1 MSKLSVLLR
10 NAILSSVVII
20 SFAVTAQ
27 EVEEVVVTA
36 TKKEESVQDLAI
48 SIEALTAES
57 LADNQVYDVSDLAEI
72 TPGLETAKIIGSGS
86 GWTVRG
92 MGSLGIGAGVIAS
105 VVTAVNGHSVN
116 DSVVADTGFMDL
128 ERVEVLKGPQG
139 TLYGRNASNG
149 VINLIT
155 ARPTS
160 EFEGSYDVEV
170 GSYGKVTTNAVVNMP
185 FSDTVKT
192 RLAVMSNKRD
202 GMVTNLVTGNEFD
215 DRNDQAF
222 RLSVDWDISDTT
234 SLEFTYS
241 DQESDDTRF
250 QEEISYC
257 SQDRFYGCN
266 PYERGA
272 PNVAADSRG
281 HIAGFFGFLAH
292 LHPGSIQNVYESSI
306 GAEEFSSIRLN
317 REPTHFQKQT
327 VANLQLNHDLSDDLL
342 LTAKVSYETRD
353 FHQSGDN
360 DQAYTTDPLLGSLY
374 GLPGIVPVEGYLCFG
389 GERPFCETAD
399 SDRTYDFSDVNM
411 HGTQMEVNL
420 ISSYDGPFNYTVGL
434 YQNETR
440 NDNVYLAQTTGSQFF
455 RSFGLHPYSDVVLAL
470 TGNDWSSKGGVGFYQ
485 DMLTWA
491 ALAGNALACSGALG
505 PAAVATCDVSLV
517 TPLPALGG
525 LSVYDAS
532 TQARANSLDITIPWD
547 LTGVI
552 NDQNIDDISRA
563 LYGEMY
569 FDLSDDTKLT
579 VGARYQE
586 DEVISTIYNDVAAG
600 SYLSTGCFLAENKDT
615 CSFVDVTPVE
625 DDAFSYK
632 LALQHNLSD
641 DVMVYGSYTTAIR
654 AAGVNA
660 GDNPTTYDQE
670 KNATLDFGL
679 KSILMN
685 GAMLLNMNVFNS
697 KSDGFLIAAVQDTGT
712 ENTNIDAEFTGL
724 EGNMLFFLSETTKL
738 EANWLFLDHEVTS
751 DTMLINYLNPAGAQV
766 ARYLGAVDPN
776 GTGLI
781 TGAVHTNGR
790 VLYKSAG
797 FNCTVPGLYTDNC
810 ATGEPGWAESIKG
823 NGLPGSSDKSYGLS
837 LTQDFM
843 TANGVTSARLSYRY
857 RGAFDSDIFNM
868 ERMKIDAQDTMDLLV
883 TYEPND
889 GDWYA
894 GLFVKNIRDQQH
906 LNALRP
912 ASNVQGGQLF
922 GSFTD
927 PRIYGVQ
934 FGAKF

>member
-27 EVEEVVVTA
+27 EIEEVVVTA
-36 TKKEESVQDLAI
+36 TKKEESVQDIAI

-57 LADNQVYDVSDLAEI
+57 LAENQVYDVSDLAEI

-86 GWTVRG
+86 AWTIRG
-92 MGSLGIGAGVIAS
+92 IGSGGIGAGVVAS

-139 TLYGRNASNG
+139 TLYGRNAANG

-160 EFEGSYDVEV
+160 DFEGSYDVEI
-170 GSYGKVTTNAVVNMP
+170 GTYGKITTNAVVNLP
-185 FSDTVKT
+185 FSDSVKT

-215 DRNDQAF
+215 DRNDEAF

-234 SLEFTYS
+234 SLEFTYGQ
-241 DQESDDTRF
+241 QESDDTRF

-257 SQDRFYGCN
+257 AQDQFYGCN
-266 PYERGA
+266 PYELGGM
-272 PNVAADSRG
+272 NVAADSRG

-292 LHPGSIQNVYESSI
+292 LQPGTITNVYSSN
-306 GAEEFSSIRLN
+306 GPAQEFSSIRLN
-317 REPTHFQKQT
+317 REPTHEQKQT

-342 LTAKVSYETRD
+342 LTAKVSYETRE
-353 FHQSGDN
+353 FYQSGDN
-360 DQAYTTDPLLGSLY
+360 DQAYTSNPLLGSAYSL
-374 GLPGIVPVEGYLCFG
+374 GQPPIEGYLCFG
-389 GERPFCETAD
+389 GERQFCELAD
-399 SDRTYDFSDVNM
+399 TDRTYDFSDVNM

-455 RSFGLHPYSDVVLAL
+455 RSFDLHPYSDLVLAL

-485 DMLTWA
+485 DMLTWLS
-491 ALAGNALACSGALG
+491 LAGNALGCGGALG
-505 PAAVATCDVSLV
+505 PAAQAACN
-517 TPLPALGG
+517 PAL
-525 LSVYDAS
+525 LAPYAAQ
-532 TQARANSLDITIPWD
+532 TAKQANSLDIVIPWD

-586 DEVISTIYNDVAAG
+586 DEVVSHIYNDTAGG
-600 SYLSTGCFLAENKDT
+600 SYLATGCFMAANKDT

-625 DDAFSYK
+625 DDAFTYK

-670 KNATLDFGL
+670 KNSTLDFGI
-679 KSILMN
+679 KSILMD
-685 GAMLLNMNVFNS
+685 GAMLLNMNVFNTV
-697 KSDGFLIAAVQDTGT
+697 SDGFLVAAVQNVGT
-712 ENTNIDAEFTGL
+712 TNTNVDAEATGL
-724 EGNMLFFLSETTKL
+724 EGNMMVFLSETTKL

-751 DTMLINYLNPAGAQV
+751 DTMMVNYLNPAGAPVVQ
-766 ARYLGAVDPN
+766 YLGAVDPD

-781 TGAVHTNGR
+781 TGAVHANGR

-797 FNCTVPGLYTDNC
+797 FNCTVPGLYTSDC
-810 ATGEPGWAESIKG
+810 AGGEPGWAESIKG
-823 NGLPGSSDKSYGLS
+823 NNLPGSSDKSYGLS
-837 LTQDFM
+837 LTQLFNSS
-843 TANGVTSARLSYRY
+843 NGVTSARLSYRY
-857 RGAFDSDIFNM
+857 RGEFDSDIFNM
-868 ERMKIDAQDTMDLLV
+868 DRMKISAQDTMDLLIN
-883 TYEPND
+883 YEPNE

-894 GLFVKNIRDQQH
+894 GIFVKNIRDQQH
-906 LNALRP
+906 LQVLRP

-927 PRIYGVQ
+927 PRIWGVQ
-934 FGAKF
+934 FGSKF

>member
-10 NAILSSVVII
+10 NTILSSIVII

-48 SIEALTAES
+48 SIEAFTAES
-57 LADNQVYDVSDLAEI
+57 LAENQVYDVSDLAEI

-86 GWTVRG
+86 AWTIRG
-92 MGSLGIGAGVIAS
+92 IGSGGIGAGVVAS

-139 TLYGRNASNG
+139 TLYGRNAANG

-160 EFEGSYDVEV
+160 DFEGSYDVEI
-170 GSYGKVTTNAVVNMP
+170 GTYGKITTNAVVNLP
-185 FSDTVKT
+185 FSDSVKT

-215 DRNDQAF
+215 DRNDEAF

-234 SLEFTYS
+234 SLEFTYGQ
-241 DQESDDTRF
+241 QESDDTRF

-257 SQDRFYGCN
+257 AQDQFYGCN
-266 PYERGA
+266 PYELGGM
-272 PNVAADSRG
+272 NVAADSRG

-292 LHPGSIQNVYESSI
+292 LQPGTITNVY
-306 GAEEFSSIRLN
+306 GTNGPAEEFSSIRLN
-317 REPTHFQKQT
+317 REPTHYQKQT

-360 DQAYTTDPLLGSLY
+360 DQAYTSNPLLGSAYSL
-374 GLPGIVPVEGYLCFG
+374 GQPPIEGYLCFG
-389 GERPFCETAD
+389 GERQFCELAD
-399 SDRTYDFSDVNM
+399 TDRTYDFSDVNM

-455 RSFGLHPYSDVVLAL
+455 RSFDLHPYSDLVLAL

-485 DMLTWA
+485 DMLTWLS
-491 ALAGNALACSGALG
+491 LAGNALGCGGALG
-505 PAAVATCDVSLV
+505 PAAQAACN
-517 TPLPALGG
+517 PAL
-525 LSVYDAS
+525 LAPYAAQ
-532 TQARANSLDITIPWD
+532 TAKQANSLDIVIPWD

-586 DEVISTIYNDVAAG
+586 DEVVSTIYNDTAGG
-600 SYLSTGCFLAENKDT
+600 SYLASGCFLAENKDT

-625 DDAFSYK
+625 DDAFTYK

-670 KNATLDFGL
+670 KNSTLDFGL
-679 KSILMN
+679 KSILMD
-685 GAMLLNMNVFNS
+685 GAMLLNMNVFNTV
-697 KSDGFLIAAVQDTGT
+697 SDGFLVAAVQNTGT
-712 ENTNIDAEFTGL
+712 KNSNIDAEVTGL
-724 EGNMLFFLSETTKL
+724 EGNMMLFLSETTKL

-751 DTMLINYLNPAGAQV
+751 DTMMVNYLNPAGAPVVQ
-766 ARYLGAVDPN
+766 YLGAVDPD

-781 TGAVHTNGR
+781 TGAVHANGR

-797 FNCTVPGLYTDNC
+797 FNCTVPGLYTSDC
-810 ATGEPGWAESIKG
+810 AGGEPGWAESIKG
-823 NGLPGSSDKSYGLS
+823 NNLPGSSDESYGLS
-837 LTQDFM
+837 LTQDFN
-843 TANGVTSARLSYRY
+843 ASNGVTSARLSYRY
-857 RGAFDSDIFNM
+857 RGGFDSDIFNM
-868 ERMKIDAQDTMDLLV
+868 DRMKIPAQSTMDLLIS
-883 TYEPND
+883 YEPNE

-894 GLFVKNIRDQQH
+894 GIFVKNIRDQQH
-906 LNALRP
+906 LQVLRP

-927 PRIYGVQ
+927 PRIWGIQ
-934 FGAKF
+934 FGSKF

>member
-1 MSKLSVLLR
+1 MSKLNVLLK
-10 NAILSSVVII
+10 NAVLSSIVFL
-20 SFAVTAQ
+20 SFSVTSQ
-27 EVEEVVVTA
+27 EIEEVVVTA

-57 LADNQVYDVSDLAEI
+57 LAENQVYDVSDLAEI
-72 TPGLETAKIIGSGS
+72 TPGLETAKVIGSGS
-86 GWTVRG
+86 GWVVRG
-92 MGSLGIGAGVIAS
+92 VGSGGIGAGVTAS
-105 VVTAVNGHSVN
+105 VVTAINGHSVN

-139 TLYGRNASNG
+139 TLYGRNAANG

-170 GSYGKVTTNAVVNMP
+170 GTYGKVTTKAVVNMP
-185 FSDTVKT
+185 FSDSVKT

-202 GMVTNLVTGNEFD
+202 GMVTNLVTGNDFD
-215 DRNDQAF
+215 DRNDEAF

-234 SLEFTYS
+234 SLEFTYGQ
-241 DQESDDTRF
+241 QESNDTRF

-257 SQDRFYGCN
+257 AQDPFYGCD
-266 PYERGA
+266 PYSLGSM
-272 PNVAADSRG
+272 NVAADSRG

-292 LHPGSIQNVYESSI
+292 LQPGTITNVYSSN
-306 GAEEFSSIRLN
+306 AAAQEFSSIRLN
-317 REPTHFQKQT
+317 REPTHDQKQT

-342 LTAKVSYETRD
+342 LTAKVSYETRE
-353 FHQSGDN
+353 FYQSGDN
-360 DQAYTTDPLLGSLY
+360 DQAYTTNPLLGSAFSL
-374 GLPGIVPVEGYLCFG
+374 GQPPVEGYLCFG
-389 GERPFCETAD
+389 GERQFCETVD
-399 SDRTYDFSDVNM
+399 TDRTYDFSDVNM

-420 ISSYDGPFNYTVGL
+420 ISSYDGAFNYTLGI

-455 RSFGLHPYSDVVLAL
+455 RSFDLHPYSDLVLAL

-485 DMLTWA
+485 DMLTWLS
-491 ALAGNALACSGALG
+491 LAGNALGCGGSLG
-505 PAAVATCDVSLV
+505 PAAQAACN
-517 TPLPALGG
+517 PAL
-525 LSVYDAS
+525 LAPYAAQ
-532 TQARANSLDITIPWD
+532 TAKQANSLDVVIPWD

-552 NDQNIDDISRA
+552 NDQNVDDISRA
-563 LYGEMY
+563 IYGEMY

-579 VGARYQE
+579 LGARYQE
-586 DEVISTIYNDVAAG
+586 DEVVSTIYNDTAAG
-600 SYLSTGCFLAENKDT
+600 SYLASGCFLVENKDT

-625 DDAFSYK
+625 DDAFTYK

-670 KNATLDFGL
+670 KNSTLDFGL
-679 KSILMN
+679 KSILMD
-685 GAMLLNMNVFNS
+685 GAMLLNMNVFNTV
-697 KSDGFLIAAVQDTGT
+697 SDGFLVAAVQNTGT
-712 ENTNIDAEFTGL
+712 TNTNIDADVKGF
-724 EGNMLFFLSETTKL
+724 EGNMMVFLSETTKL

-751 DTMLINYLNPAGAQV
+751 DTMMINYLNPAGAPVIQ
-766 ARYLGAVDPN
+766 YLGAVDPD

-781 TGAVHTNGR
+781 TGAVHANGR
-790 VLYKSAG
+790 VLFKSAG
-797 FNCTVPGLYTDNC
+797 FNCTVAGLYTDGC

-823 NGLPGSSDKSYGLS
+823 NSLPGSSDKSYGLS
-837 LTQDFM
+837 LTQDFNSS
-843 TANGVTSARLSYRY
+843 NGVTSARLSYRY
-857 RGAFDSDIFNM
+857 RGSFDSDIFNM
-868 ERMKIDAQDTMDLLV
+868 DRMKIDAQDTMDLLIS
-883 TYEPND
+883 YEPNE

-894 GLFVKNIRDQQH
+894 GIFVKNIRDQQH
-906 LNALRP
+906 LQILRP

-922 GSFTD
+922 GSFSD
-927 PRIYGVQ
+927 PRIWGVQ
-934 FGAKF
+934 FGSKF

>member
-327 VANLQLNHDLSDDLL
+327 VANLQLNHDLTDDLL

-360 DQAYTTDPLLGSLY
+360 DQAYTSDPLLGSAASL
-374 GLPGIVPVEGYLCFG
+374 GQPPIEGYLCFG
-389 GERPFCETAD
+389 GERQFCELAD

-411 HGTQMEVNL
+411 HGTQMEINL

-455 RSFGLHPYSDVVLAL
+455 RSFDLHPYSDLVLAL

-485 DMLTWA
+485 DMLSWL
-491 ALAGNALACSGALG
+491 ALAGNALGCGGALG
-505 PAAVATCDVSLV
+505 PAAQAACN
-517 TPLPALGG
+517 PAL
-525 LSVYDAS
+525 LAPYAAA
-532 TQARANSLDITIPWD
+532 TTKNANSLDIVIPWD

-552 NDQNIDDISRA
+552 NDQNVDDTSRA

-586 DEVISTIYNDVAAG
+586 DEVISTVYNDVAGG
-600 SYLSTGCFLAENKDT
+600 SYLSSGCFLATNKDT

-679 KSILMN
+679 KSILMD

-766 ARYLGAVDPN
+766 VQYLGAVDPD
-776 GTGLI
+776 GTGLV
-781 TGAVHTNGR
+781 TGAVHANGR
-790 VLYKSAG
+790 VLFKSAG
-797 FNCTVPGLYTDNC
+797 FNCTVAGLYTDGC